1 MSLSSIRA
9 LLIDLSGTIHV
20 ENEVIPG
27 AVEAVKRL
35 RDAKVPLK
43 FVTNTTKES
52 QALLHGRLCNLGFG
66 STISSSDIFSSLTA
80 ARKYISERHL
90 RPLLFL
96 EDEAMEDF
104 CNISTEDP
112 NCVLLGLAPSHF
124 HYERLNE
131 AFRLIRDEGAALVA
145 VHKAK
150 YLKRKD
156 GLAIGPGFFAAGLE
170 YSTGCASVVV
180 GKPEAKFFRSAVD
193 EINLEH
199 GTDIRIGEALMV
211 GDDVM
216 QDVLGAQMAGLRG
229 GLVKTGKFSDGDETK
244 ETEDGKRPD
253 FVFESFAQCVERVLS
268 EFKS

>member
-9 LLIDLSGTIHV
+9 LLVDLSGTIHV

-27 AVEAVKRL
+27 AVEAVKKL

-52 QALLHGRLCNLGFG
+52 QALLHKRLCNLGFG

-80 ARKYISERHL
+80 ARKYISERRL

-96 EDEAMEDF
+96 EDEALEDF
-104 CNISTEDP
+104 SDLPTDDP

-131 AFRLIRDEGAALVA
+131 AFRLIQDEGATLVA
-145 VHKAK
+145 IHKAK

-170 YSTGCASVVV
+170 YSTGCSSVVV
-180 GKPEAKFFRSAVD
+180 GKPEPKFFQSALD
-193 EINLEH
+193 EINREH
-199 GTDIRIGEALMV
+199 GTDIRIGEALMI
-211 GDDVM
+211 GDDVT

-229 GLVKTGKFSDGDETK
+229 CLVRTGKYRPGDEAT
-244 ETEDGKRPD
+244 ETAEGKKPD
-253 FVFESFAQCVERVLS
+253 FVFDSFAHCVERVLS
-268 EFKS
+268 DMKV